1 MASKKISV
9 SVTYTV
15 PAQGINTTR
24 ITSAIQRTLQGE
36 KVKQADIAVII
47 VSDDELLELN
57 KMYLNH
63 HYYTDVITFPLGDE
77 GGPIEGEIYIS
88 MDTAAAQA
96 KEYSVSRT
104 NELTRLAVHG
114 TLHLVGYD
122 DATKEQREH
131 MHQLENK
138 YI

>member
-24 ITSAIQRTLQGE
+24 ITNAIQRTLQGE

-122 DATKEQREH
+122 DATKEQRQH
-131 MHQLENK
+131 MHVLENK

>member
-57 KMYLNH
+57 KIYLNH

-122 DATKEQREH
+122 DATKEQRQH
-131 MHQLENK
+131 MHVLENK

>member
-24 ITSAIQRTLQGE
+24 ITNAIQRTLQGE

-77 GGPIEGEIYIS
+77 GGPIEGEIYMS

-122 DATKEQREH
+122 DATKEQRQH
-131 MHQLENK
+131 MHVLENK